1 MVPLQKRQ
9 YYTRAMQGS
18 YSIKYVL
25 PALFSDGPELAYHN
39 LEGVHNGSEAS
50 MAFEKMG
57 EMQPDELQ
65 TCRENLLKYCG
76 LDTLAM
82 VRVWEKLREAVQ

>member
-1 MVPLQKRQ
+1 M
-9 YYTRAMQGS
+9 
-18 YSIKYVL
+18 
-25 PALFSDGPELAYHN
+25 LFRSPGLDYHN

-57 EMQPDELQ
+57 EMQPEELQ
-65 TCRENLLKYCG
+65 ACRENLLKYCC

-82 VRVWEKLREAVQ
+82 VRVHEELRRVSYYHHNNN